1 MSTQFDDL
9 IGQDNTLGNDGD
21 QPGFAS
27 PISSSEI
34 EELLYSDEWPAE
46 QRIER
51 LKQMR
56 TELAGL
62 EPADFGD
69 DDPLALTRLVDD
81 ALAQLTGDEEN
92 GIEPGGIDADPAAHR
107 ETLSPD
113 SDELADLRA
122 LDEAA
127 DDEAPLD
134 PEEWREGDG
143 FDPEQGVR

>member
-69 DDPLALTRLVDD
+69 DDPLVLTRLVDD
-81 ALAQLTGDEEN
+81 ALAQLAGDEET
-92 GIEPGGIDADPAAHR
+92 GLEPGGIDADPAAHR

-113 SDELADLRA
+113 SDELAEMRA